1 MLKDFLQASNITVVD
16 DHTVK
21 FKLDRPF
28 AAFTSF
34 LPWWYIMNPAQ
45 VMANEVDGDIGQKWL
60 TENEAVFLLK
70 NTVQDMW
77 NELEQ
82 SLPWIKEKPII
93 VQEQILNMVYNLGL
107 PNLLKFQNMLA
118 ALESNDGTTAADE
131 ALNSKWA
138 RQVGQRA
145 QRIADIFRAEL

>member
-1 MLKDFLQASNITVVD
+1 
-16 DHTVK
+16 
-21 FKLDRPF
+21 
-28 AAFTSF
+28 
-34 LPWWYIMNPAQ
+34 
-45 VMANEVDGDIGQKWL
+45 
-60 TENEAVFLLK
+60 
-70 NTVQDMW
+70 MW

-145 QRIADIFRAEL
+145 QRIADIFSAEL